1 MSLTQ
6 LVLDFFAAP
15 PMPVLPD
22 PLGAAEK
29 IESKAPETLMG
40 SALKAPEKRVT
51 KASPFDASAGP
62 CAAAEPVVPPA
73 MPRSAATAPAVLP
86 TPALPSDPGTSTST
100 NTNIGTDAALA
111 VQEFRHPEASRE
123 LLLQMPGL
131 EGGQAGRVLVAYAL
145 ERVRRR
151 SIGFTVS
158 AAGLAVR
165 APTRLALSAV
175 DDAVRSK
182 AGWIVRKLHD
192 ARKRAVRQ
200 ANSAIV
206 WQDGAVLPYLG
217 WVLRVRI
224 DAAAPAT
231 GALQAPAGGGP
242 GWELRIRL
250 PAPRSASATDGAPVS
265 TPGGDPHA
273 AALRRAVH
281 AWMLRQARLHFSA
294 RLDHFAPLLGVQW
307 KQLALTNART
317 RWGSAKSDGSI
328 RLNWRLLHCAP
339 AVLDY
344 VVVHELAHLRVMD
357 HSPRFWATVATV
369 VPDHAALRCCLRDT
383 AIPRWEP

>member
-1 MSLTQ
+1 M
-6 LVLDFFAAP
+6 
-15 PMPVLPD
+15 
-22 PLGAAEK
+22 
-29 IESKAPETLMG
+29 
-40 SALKAPEKRVT
+40 
-51 KASPFDASAGP
+51 
-62 CAAAEPVVPPA
+62 
-73 MPRSAATAPAVLP
+73 
-86 TPALPSDPGTSTST
+86 
-100 NTNIGTDAALA
+100 A

-200 ANSAIV
+200 AGSAIV
-206 WQDGAVLPYLG
+206 WQDGAAMPYLG

-231 GALQAPAGGGP
+231 GALQAPAAGGP

-317 RWGSAKSDGSI
+317 RWGSARSDGSI